1 MHHLMRQSM
10 ISRRRANLF
19 FKTKPSTGISSPG
32 AKDADPTQEQ
42 QAAGTIRTAGTNDN
56 TAAESGNNENNAKE
70 I

>member
-1 MHHLMRQSM
+1 M

-32 AKDADPTQEQ
+32 TKDADPMQDQ

-56 TAAESGNNENNAKE
+56 TAAESGNIENKGDNLS
-70 I
+70 